1 MKLKEF
7 IDLYA
12 GDGVLMNLLSED
24 GMESDTA
31 PIDETYSY
39 KEYINNRW
47 LNGEVVY
54 FNIVDGEL
62 DVCVDIASSQQVNSS
77 MRIRRNKSVMA
88 DSTRNAEASLYNRL
102 EKAVPNPDTD
112 IDTHESDLYVL
123 KTPETTKI
131 LKDHYDRLGVEFQA
145 ETFRD
150 QITHR
155 TYYDVPFGYMNEFVN
170 KRRKGLD

>member
-7 IDLYA
+7 IELYA

-31 PIDETYSY
+31 PIDETYGY

-47 LNGEVVY
+47 LNGDVVY

-77 MRIRRNKSVMA
+77 IAYQK
-88 DSTRNAEASLYNRL
+88 
-102 EKAVPNPDTD
+102 K
-112 IDTHESDLYVL
+112 
-123 KTPETTKI
+123 
-131 LKDHYDRLGVEFQA
+131 
-145 ETFRD
+145 
-150 QITHR
+150 
-155 TYYDVPFGYMNEFVN
+155 
-170 KRRKGLD
+170 